1 MFFKKKL
8 LMTHNQLCRIK
19 RKVRFTRTRTLDLQK
34 CPQKKAHCVK
44 FAIKSPKKPNSAR
57 RKTTRVL
64 LLSTMK
70 HVYCYIP
77 GIGYNLQKYSLVLI
91 RGGRRRDI
99 PGMKYTAIRGSFQF
113 HPPLNRR
120 TRRSK
125 YGLKR

>member
-1 MFFKKKL
+1 
-8 LMTHNQLCRIK
+8 MTHNQLCTTKRRIRT
-19 RKVRFTRTRTLDLQK
+19 RKTRTPDLRR

-44 FAIKSPKKPNSAR
+44 FAIKSPKKPHSAR

-70 HVYCYIP
+70 KVYCYIP
-77 GIGYNLQKYSLVLI
+77 GIGYSLQKYSLVLI

-99 PGMKYTAIRGSFQF
+99 PGMKYTAIHGAFQF
-113 HPPLNRR
+113 HPPLGRR